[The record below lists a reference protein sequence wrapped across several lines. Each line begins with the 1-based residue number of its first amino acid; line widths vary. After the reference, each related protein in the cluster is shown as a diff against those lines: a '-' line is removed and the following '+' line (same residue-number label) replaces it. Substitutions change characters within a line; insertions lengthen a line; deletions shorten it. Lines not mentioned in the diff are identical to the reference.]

1 MSAPE
6 CSIHPTKS
14 ASDTELHEMA
24 KISAAEAEKY
34 ARARLGT
41 QREITTSSAE
51 LEAEGGCLIWS
62 FDMAV
67 AGQSGMEEV
76 NVDAGNGQILSVH
89 HESQATEA
97 SEAADEMRK
106 QTSSSGPKHPD

>member
-6 CSIHPTKS
+6 CSIHPAKG
-14 ASDTELHEMA
+14 ASDPELLEMA
-24 KISAAEAEKY
+24 KISAAQAEKY
-34 ARARLGT
+34 ARSRLGT
-41 QREITTSSAE
+41 QRNITTSSME

-67 AGQSGMEEV
+67 AGQSGVDEV

-89 HESQATEA
+89 HESKHTEA
-97 SEAADEMRK
+97 AEAADK
-106 QTSSSGPKHPD
+106 LKHKTPSSSPKPD